1 MKEIKL
7 EIMRHG
13 SSHNQLLSPLTA
25 YLAVCENEPVSSL
38 QIPLTHADV
47 VRSSRALSYQYDEL
61 ERQGAVHDAA
71 SKMAAILA
79 SIPGLMQQLGGTESA
94 QHVRLILSAAE
105 LALLPFELAFLPQSL
120 SHTSKHLLL
129 QQNLVLTRETRRR
142 VARTYDPNASAR
154 VLFAFA
160 DPQAA
165 VPAAAHARALQQCI
179 QPWLK
184 NSSRPNQ
191 RELLRILPNA
201 SMASLVELCARE
213 RYTHVHL
220 LAHGAPLTS
229 EFDQRYGVV
238 LHHAE
243 EGFDVVDG
251 PRLASALLSEGNADF
266 LQSVSIASC
275 DSGRQGGVIGL
286 GGSVAQALHEAGIP
300 MVIASQFPLSVAAS
314 IEMVRA
320 VYQGIF
326 WGLDPRCVISSLRKT
341 LHAKFPHT
349 HDWASVV
356 HYLSSGTG
364 LAQKVFEARVSA
376 AMSAVHIG
384 KEIADQVLL
393 DPILSV
399 VSPALD
405 LRDGALPAGA
415 TRHLAALE
423 KLGQARSQ
431 LQELLQAA
439 IDPIQIARM
448 HLRLGST
455 DQHVAQLQLHA
466 FPGALGKTKAR
477 ATLLSARQR
486 FWDAHQQNP
495 AKHWALLMYLS
506 LHLIA
511 KKYGW
516 MVADLHGLVPISE
529 LIEQVRLLAR
539 AQGLLNSEDQA
550 WANADLLELALV
562 QKLHVEQTADV
573 ELHHAIS
580 QLKNSQGHYP
590 FPMFAA
596 RRQALRYRDIYAKLG
611 DNLALFQPILAWI
624 DIVAAQLPFLEQ
636 PARPY

>member
-47 VRSSRALSYQYDEL
+47 VRSTRALSYQYDEL
-61 ERQGAVHDAA
+61 ERQGALHDAA

-79 SIPGLMQQLGGTESA
+79 SMPGLMQQLGGTETA

-120 SHTSKHLLL
+120 SHASKHLLL
-129 QQNLVLTRETRRR
+129 QQNMVLTRETRRR
-142 VARTYDPNASAR
+142 VARTYDPNAEAR

-165 VPAAAHARALQQCI
+165 VPAAAHAHALLQCI

-184 NSSRPNQ
+184 NSSRSSQ
-191 RELLRILPNA
+191 RERLRILPNA
-201 SMASLVELCARE
+201 SIASLVELCARE
-213 RYTHVHL
+213 RFTHVHL
-220 LAHGAPLTS
+220 LAHGAPLKS
-229 EFDQRYGVV
+229 EFDQRYGIV

-243 EGFDVVDG
+243 DEFDVVDG
-251 PRLASALLSEGNADF
+251 PRLASALLREENADF

-314 IEMVRA
+314 IDLVRA
-320 VYQGIF
+320 VYDGIF

-341 LHAKFPHT
+341 LHAKYPHT

-364 LAQKVFEARVSA
+364 LAQKVVEARVSA

-384 KEIADQVLL
+384 KEVADQVLL
-393 DPILSV
+393 DPILSSASRAPDLPDGEV
-399 VSPALD
+399 ASASPQ
-405 LRDGALPAGA
+405 
-415 TRHLAALE
+415 HLAALE

-439 IDPIQIARM
+439 VDPIQIARM

-455 DQHVAQLQLHA
+455 DQHVAQLQINA

-511 KKYGW
+511 KKFGW
-516 MVADLHGLVPISE
+516 MVADLHGQVPISE
-529 LIEQVRLLAR
+529 LIEQVRLLAC
-539 AQGLLNSEDQA
+539 AQGLLNSEDKA

-562 QKLHVEQTADV
+562 QKLHVEHASEVHLQ
-573 ELHHAIS
+573 HAIS
-580 QLKNSQGHYP
+580 QLKNMQGHYP
-590 FPMFAA
+590 YPMFAA
-596 RRQALRYRDIYAKLG
+596 RRQALRYRDIYAKFA
-611 DNLALFQPILAWI
+611 DDPALFQPILDWI
-624 DIVAAQLPFLEQ
+624 DIIEKQLPYLE
-636 PARPY
+636 RPTRQY